1 MYNAYNTNPCLNCP
15 NKSMCN
21 SGNMYYAY
29 RMYPSPFYTN
39 APMYNPGFTRQSDA
53 QYNPSTGERY
63 DISPSSN
70 NAGSI
75 VLKDYGPE
83 PYVVNINEAT
93 KQNNTFRTAL
103 WTGSHLQLT
112 LMSIPVGGE
121 IGLEIHPN
129 VDQFLRV
136 EEGQGV
142 VMMGKSQSNL
152 DFRRNVYDD
161 FAILIPAGTWHN
173 VINTGDKPLKIYSIY
188 APPQHPR
195 GTVHKTKVD
204 AEAAE
209 QNRGSYYENEQ
220 WAPRQIREFTL
231 SELAQYD
238 GTMGKPAY
246 VAVNGIVYDV
256 SNISKWSGG
265 THHGLTAGKDLSSQ
279 FEGCHG
285 DASRLAKLPKVGIL
299 KR

>member
-1 MYNAYNTNPCLNCP
+1 MYNTYNMYPCLNCP
-15 NKSMCN
+15 NSSMC
-21 SGNMYYAY
+21 SLGNMYNAY
-29 RMYPSPFYTN
+29 RTFSNPYYIN
-39 APMYNPGFTRQSDA
+39 APMYGSDFDA
-53 QYNPSTGERY
+53 QYNPLTDEMEYDERY
-63 DISPSSN
+63 DFSRSSN
-70 NAGSI
+70 ADAGLI

-103 WTGSHLQLT
+103 WTGNHLQLT

-136 EEGQGV
+136 EEGQGI

-173 VINTGDKPLKIYSIY
+173 LINTGDTPLKIYSIY

-195 GTVHKTKVD
+195 GTVHVTKAD
-204 AEAAE
+204 EEAAE
-209 QNRGSYYENEQ
+209 QHR
-220 WAPRQIREFTL
+220 
-231 SELAQYD
+231 D
-238 GTMGKPAY
+238 
-246 VAVNGIVYDV
+246 
-256 SNISKWSGG
+256 
-265 THHGLTAGKDLSSQ
+265 
-279 FEGCHG
+279 
-285 DASRLAKLPKVGIL
+285 
-299 KR
+299 